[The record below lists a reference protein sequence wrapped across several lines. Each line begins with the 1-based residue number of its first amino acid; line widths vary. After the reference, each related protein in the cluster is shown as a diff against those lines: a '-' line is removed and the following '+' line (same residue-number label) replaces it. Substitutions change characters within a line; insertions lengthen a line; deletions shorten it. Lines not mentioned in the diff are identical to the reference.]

1 MINACVQILFTSC
14 GSFIKGT
21 SEWVLM
27 YFIIHNKRSSEDVL
41 QRCQQFRVGARRP
54 GFSPPIYIPLYT
66 STRISRVLFV
76 DHSWPPPSHL
86 FSSLFLPVRSGHH
99 GASPG
104 IGSFFLWPAEWLRG
118 IRLWS
123 SAYFFCIGEFLH
135 VGKYL
140 LSCIGLSL
148 NFSRLRRVT
157 CRPRYGGG
165 YVGALP
171 TDFASRLVVVDNIA
185 NLVRTRETR
194 CPGARLQHT
203 DTDLHRTTLAIIPVA
218 PRINMHGYEA
228 GYLHPPM

>member
-123 SAYFFCIGEFLH
+123 SAYFFCIGEFSTL
-135 VGKYL
+135 VSTSCNVLDSL
-140 LSCIGLSL
+140 LISPVLDGWL
-148 NFSRLRRVT
+148 
-157 CRPRYGGG
+157 
-165 YVGALP
+165 A
-171 TDFASRLVVVDNIA
+171 DLVMEEVM
-185 NLVRTRETR
+185 LVP
-194 CPGARLQHT
+194 CQQ
-203 DTDLHRTTLAIIPVA
+203 I
-218 PRINMHGYEA
+218 
-228 GYLHPPM
+228 LHPGSSLSTT